1 MLETCTKASGL
12 IPITGILFTHTR
24 PYLKYGHKK
33 TAELTGAVAVRKVF
47 LAPKR
52 TIAHDFFF
60 RQWLLLGYTYLNTGG
75 FLYGPICI

>member
-1 MLETCTKASGL
+1 MYECKRAYSHYWYFIHPHSAISKIWTQ
-12 IPITGILFTHTR
+12 
-24 PYLKYGHKK
+24 KK

-75 FLYGPICI
+75 